1 VADDDVVDPT
11 AHNRATY
18 DRIAAGYAENQS
30 RQRAGG
36 ADTFA
41 GLHRAFSAL
50 LRPGQ
55 VVADLGC
62 GPGGDAVQIA
72 AQGLRVVGM
81 DLSAGMLDVASGVL
95 PGRLAQADLRA
106 LPLRPGS
113 LDGIWCSA
121 ALLHVP
127 LEDTEVVLTG
137 FRRSLRHGGHL
148 ALVTAL
154 GDSCGLEVVPYE
166 PTQRRWFVY
175 RDAAVLG
182 GQLQAAGL
190 EVLMRDTVTTHRRWL
205 LVLAQAG

>member
-1 VADDDVVDPT
+1 MVDPT

-18 DRIAAGYAENQS
+18 DRIALAYAENRS
-30 RQRAGG
+30 GQRAGS
-36 ADTFA
+36 AHPFA
-41 GLHRAFSAL
+41 GLHRAFSAV

-62 GPGGDAVQIA
+62 GPGGDAAQIA

-127 LEDTEVVLTG
+127 LEDTEAALTG
-137 FRRSLRHGGHL
+137 FGRSLRHGGHL

-154 GDSCGLEVVPYE
+154 GDRSGLEVVPYE
-166 PTQRRWFVY
+166 PTERRWFVY
-175 RDAAVLG
+175 RDAAVLA
-182 GQLQAAGL
+182 GQLEAAGF
-190 EVLMRDTVTTHRRWL
+190 EVLMRETVTTDRTWL